1 MSTCSEDI
9 KWVSRIRKSN
19 KDREHNGRR
28 KKDKQRSTK
37 TTQKTKDRATHT
49 PLKPGVN
56 SCSPEGIAIPVPL
69 VGRQRMIR
77 SSGETTLTATGN
89 AWTLCKL
96 RQNISCSTCN
106 VPTLNL
112 HKRYLTCNECATLHA
127 RHPLW
132 PRSRLSVLQPD
143 NTTHRR
149 LPLRVEKWTT
159 VTSNQLVK
167 ILHFSWFLTLYMLT
181 QHVVS
186 VTKLSCL
193 VTL

>member
-1 MSTCSEDI
+1 
-9 KWVSRIRKSN
+9 
-19 KDREHNGRR
+19 
-28 KKDKQRSTK
+28 
-37 TTQKTKDRATHT
+37 
-49 PLKPGVN
+49 
-56 SCSPEGIAIPVPL
+56 
-69 VGRQRMIR
+69 MIR
-77 SSGETTLTATGN
+77 STGETTLTATGN

-193 VTL
+193 VILWYLQAFPPFNWSILSFKMSAGSMQFSANSVNYWSNYIYIQSNLY